1 LEERRQAGH
10 FYLPIGSPKKV
21 VSVKLEVEIIDE
33 MDKLWRT
40 LGYSSR
46 SDFIREA
53 ILAYMQLLRNPT
65 TLSTSS
71 TEAADEEEAPDKTT
85 A

>member
-1 LEERRQAGH
+1 MEEGRQAEH

-21 VSVKLEVEIIDE
+21 VSVKLEVEIVDE
-33 MDKLWRT
+33 MDKLWRA

-53 ILAYMQLLRNPT
+53 ILAYMQLLKNST

-71 TEAADEEEAPDKTT
+71 KEAADEEAPDKTT
-85 A
+85 G